1 MLKLKANSNCWIC
14 EGWTEFKFDFEPQSP
29 EKIDNETMPVVL
41 HISSDKYQ
49 GELLLREAS
58 TFEVRYSTYRMLPPG
73 EATYYYSVNGEVTLR
88 GDLQMV
94 DSDKAEKALKLLK
107 LKVPKTNIIENVVQ
121 NSELITKTYLTNMT
135 CIPRPPPKNL
145 KGREKIKTPWD
156 FNKSVFKDY
165 KADNADKLAECFEFD
180 WSCSKI
186 EKLIKSEEETQKCK
200 EYLRGVYKL
209 M

>member
-1 MLKLKANSNCWIC
+1 
-14 EGWTEFKFDFEPQSP
+14 
-29 EKIDNETMPVVL
+29 
-41 HISSDKYQ
+41 
-49 GELLLREAS
+49 
-58 TFEVRYSTYRMLPPG
+58 
-73 EATYYYSVNGEVTLR
+73 
-88 GDLQMV
+88 MV
-94 DSDKAEKALKLLK
+94 DSDKAEKASKLLK

-135 CIPRPPPKNL
+135 CIPRPPPKNHYINRLQILLKNL

-186 EKLIKSEEETQKCK
+186 EKIIKSEEETQKCK